1 MNIAK
6 ERGVTHVFAGW
17 VMTIAAMGVL
27 SALLE
32 ALLPE
37 GPLRKTAL
45 VTIGLVT
52 LVAIASP
59 LNSLLA
65 GVGAWTN

>member
-1 MNIAK
+1 M
-6 ERGVTHVFAGW
+6 FASW
-17 VMTIAAMGVL
+17 VMTVAAMGVL

-59 LNSLLA
+59 LSSLLS
-65 GVGAWTN
+65 GVGAWTR

>member
-1 MNIAK
+1 MF
-6 ERGVTHVFAGW
+6 TGW
-17 VMTIAAMGVL
+17 VMTVAAMGVL

-32 ALLPE
+32 ALLPD

-45 VTIGLVT
+45 VTIGLVM

-59 LNSLLA
+59 LGRLLA
-65 GVGAWTN
+65 GVRVWIS

>member
-1 MNIAK
+1 M
-6 ERGVTHVFAGW
+6 FASW
-17 VMTIAAMGVL
+17 VMTVAAMGVL

-32 ALLPE
+32 ALLPD

-45 VTIGLVT
+45 VTIGLVM

-59 LNSLLA
+59 LNSLLS
-65 GVGAWTN
+65 GVCAWTR